1 MANVKASLDRVKAYR
16 AELAERKDALKKA
29 HQAFESD
36 LAEAHKYWN
45 DDIYIETRACEDKI
59 SEQITLMTQRLNDA
73 IMRLDKQIIIY
84 KKDLS

>member
-36 LAEAHKYWN
+36 LAEAHKTWH
-45 DDIYIETRACEDKI
+45 DDLYVETRACEEKI
-59 SEQITLMTQRLNDA
+59 SEQITLMTQRLNEA
-73 IMRLDKQIIIY
+73 IMRLDRQIAVY
-84 KKDLS
+84 KKYLS